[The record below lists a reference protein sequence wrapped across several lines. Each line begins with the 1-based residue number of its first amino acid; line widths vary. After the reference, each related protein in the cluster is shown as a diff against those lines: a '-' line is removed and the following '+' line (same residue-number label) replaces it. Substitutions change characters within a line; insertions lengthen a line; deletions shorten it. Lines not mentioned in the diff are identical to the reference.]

1 MPKQYHDRCPK
12 GLGKKMVTRIEEI
25 IIIII
30 IIVVYYELSKRN

>member
-1 MPKQYHDRCPK
+1 MMQA
-12 GLGKKMVTRIEEI
+12 VTVFHSIATVTNIIII